1 MKVHKQN
8 QILSPFSNDQ
18 ELIHQS
24 KHLLLELYNCDFEK
38 LNDESFLRCTLNR
51 AAKLA
56 NATVLNL
63 ISNKFEPQ
71 GVTAI
76 ALLAESHIS
85 IHTWPESNYSA
96 VDIFTCGQNMMPE
109 LASQYLIESLMAKEH
124 SLRVIERNPPSAVS
138 KQDIRDISKAL
149 GFPWWD
155 KPAQPCL
162 SSRFPYG
169 HEITSER
176 LKMVEKAEEYVLF
189 CFLNHF

>member
-1 MKVHKQN
+1 MEIYKKK
-8 QILSPFSNDQ
+8 QILDLFAKDQ
-18 ELIHQS
+18 KSSYQS
-24 KHLLLELYNCDFEK
+24 KHFLLELYRCEYEK

-56 NATVLNL
+56 NSTVLNL

-109 LASQYLIESLMAKEH
+109 LASQYLIESLKAKEH
-124 SLRVIERNPPSAVS
+124 SLRVIDRNPP
-138 KQDIRDISKAL
+138 
-149 GFPWWD
+149 
-155 KPAQPCL
+155 
-162 SSRFPYG
+162 
-169 HEITSER
+169 ET
-176 LKMVEKAEEYVLF
+176 VLNDF
-189 CFLNHF
+189 RTVI

>member
-1 MKVHKQN
+1 MKVPKKN
-8 QILSPFSNDQ
+8 QILSSFCND
-18 ELIHQS
+18 EKLIHHS
-24 KHLLLELYNCDFEK
+24 NHFLLELYRCDHEK

-56 NATVLNL
+56 KATVLNL

-109 LASQYLIESLMAKEH
+109 QASQYLIKSLMAEEH
-124 SLRVIERNPPSAVS
+124 SLRVIERNPPASVLNE
-138 KQDIRDISKAL
+138 IRSI
-149 GFPWWD
+149 
-155 KPAQPCL
+155 
-162 SSRFPYG
+162 
-169 HEITSER
+169 
-176 LKMVEKAEEYVLF
+176 V
-189 CFLNHF
+189 

>member
-1 MKVHKQN
+1 MAVPKKK
-8 QILSPFSNDQ
+8 QILSSFNNDQ
-18 ELIHQS
+18 KLSHHS
-24 KHLLLELYNCDFEK
+24 KHLLLELYRCDCEK

-109 LASQYLIESLMAKEH
+109 LASQYLIESLMA
-124 SLRVIERNPPSAVS
+124 
-138 KQDIRDISKAL
+138 
-149 GFPWWD
+149 
-155 KPAQPCL
+155 
-162 SSRFPYG
+162 
-169 HEITSER
+169 
-176 LKMVEKAEEYVLF
+176 
-189 CFLNHF
+189 

>member
-1 MKVHKQN
+1 MEIYKKS
-8 QILSPFSNDQ
+8 QILNSVSDEQ
-18 ELIHQS
+18 KLSHQS
-24 KHLLLELYNCDFEK
+24 KHLLLELYRCDCEK
-38 LNDESFLRCTLNR
+38 LNDESFLRCILNR

-109 LASQYLIESLMAKEH
+109 RASQYLIEVLKAEEH
-124 SLRVIERNPPSAVS
+124 SLRVIERNPPVAVL
-138 KQDIRDISKAL
+138 KQMR
-149 GFPWWD
+149 
-155 KPAQPCL
+155 
-162 SSRFPYG
+162 
-169 HEITSER
+169 T
-176 LKMVEKAEEYVLF
+176 VV
-189 CFLNHF
+189 

>member
-1 MKVHKQN
+1 MEIYKEN
-8 QILSPFSNDQ
+8 QILSSFSDDQ
-18 ELIHQS
+18 KLFHKS
-24 KHLLLELYNCDFEK
+24 KHFLLELYRCDCEK

-96 VDIFTCGQNMMPE
+96 VDIFTCGRNMMPE

-124 SLRVIERNPPSAVS
+124 SLRVIERNPPFPASS
-138 KQDIRDISKAL
+138 QIR
-149 GFPWWD
+149 
-155 KPAQPCL
+155 
-162 SSRFPYG
+162 
-169 HEITSER
+169 T
-176 LKMVEKAEEYVLF
+176 VV
-189 CFLNHF
+189 

>member
-1 MKVHKQN
+1 MEASKKN
-8 QILSPFSNDQ
+8 QILHPLSND
-18 ELIHQS
+18 EKLIHQS
-24 KHLLLELYNCDFEK
+24 KHLLLELYRCDYEK

-96 VDIFTCGQNMMPE
+96 VDIFTCGQNMIPE
-109 LASQYLIESLMAKEH
+109 LASQYLIEALKTQEH
-124 SLRVIERNPPSAVS
+124 SLRVIERNPPLE
-138 KQDIRDISKAL
+138 AL
-149 GFPWWD
+149 RQTRTV
-155 KPAQPCL
+155 A
-162 SSRFPYG
+162 
-169 HEITSER
+169 
-176 LKMVEKAEEYVLF
+176 
-189 CFLNHF
+189 

>member
-1 MKVHKQN
+1 MEIYKKSK
-8 QILSPFSNDQ
+8 ILSSLSDEQQLN
-18 ELIHQS
+18 HQS
-24 KHLLLELYNCDFEK
+24 KHLLLELYKCNCEK
-38 LNDESFLRCTLNR
+38 LNDESFLRCILNR

-96 VDIFTCGQNMMPE
+96 VDIFTCGKNMMPE
-109 LASQYLIESLMAKEH
+109 VASQYLIESLIAKEH

-138 KQDIRDISKAL
+138 NQIR
-149 GFPWWD
+149 
-155 KPAQPCL
+155 
-162 SSRFPYG
+162 
-169 HEITSER
+169 T
-176 LKMVEKAEEYVLF
+176 VV
-189 CFLNHF
+189 

>member
-1 MKVHKQN
+1 MEVPKKN
-8 QILSPFSNDQ
+8 QVLHSFRND
-18 ELIHQS
+18 EKLIHQS
-24 KHLLLELYNCDFEK
+24 KHLLLELYRCDCEK

-96 VDIFTCGQNMMPE
+96 VDIFTCGQN
-109 LASQYLIESLMAKEH
+109 LSLIH
-124 SLRVIERNPPSAVS
+124 
-138 KQDIRDISKAL
+138 ISE
-149 GFPWWD
+149 PT
-155 KPAQPCL
+155 
-162 SSRFPYG
+162 RPY
-169 HEITSER
+169 
-176 LKMVEKAEEYVLF
+176 
-189 CFLNHF
+189 